1 MSDDYPVKS
10 LCEVLKV
17 SRSGYYQWRTVP
29 NSVRARQEALMQERI
44 AQIHRA
50 SRGTYGS
57 PRVAAVL
64 RKEGHSIGRHRVARL
79 MRETSLQGRQRRRY
93 RVRTTDS
100 NHDQPVAPNRLKV
113 ADRPTRI
120 DEVWVSDITYVPTQE
135 GWLYLAGVLD
145 LYSRR
150 LIGWAMGSGLETA
163 LPLAAL
169 LMALRHRRPP
179 AGVVHHSDRGCQYAS
194 SVYRSALAA
203 NGCVASMSSRG
214 NCYDNAIVESWF
226 KSLKTECLYRQ
237 EYKNEEELR
246 ALVFEYIEIWYNRK
260 RLHSSLGYKTPID
273 YESELNAA

>member
-1 MSDDYPVKS
+1 MSDAYTVKR
-10 LCEVLKV
+10 LCAVLGV
-17 SRSGYYQWRTVP
+17 SRSGYYQWRAAP
-29 NSVRARQEALMQERI
+29 GSLRAQQGAAMQARI

-64 RKEGHSIGRHRVARL
+64 RQEGDSIGRHRVARL
-79 MRETSLQGRQRRRY
+79 MRAAGLQGRQRRRY

-100 NHDQPVAPNRLKV
+100 NHDQPIAPNRLGI
-113 ADRPTRI
+113 ATRPTRT
-120 DEVWVSDITYVPTQE
+120 DEVWVSDITYVPMQE

-194 SVYRSALAA
+194 ATYRSALAA
-203 NGCVASMSSRG
+203 NGCVASMSRRA
-214 NCYDNAIVESWF
+214 NC
-226 KSLKTECLYRQ
+226 
-237 EYKNEEELR
+237 
-246 ALVFEYIEIWYNRK
+246 
-260 RLHSSLGYKTPID
+260 
-273 YESELNAA
+273 

>member
-79 MRETSLQGRQRRRY
+79 MGETGLQGRQRRRY

-214 NCYDNAIVESWF
+214 NCYDNAAMEAFWST
-226 KSLKTECLYRQ
+226 LKHELVYRRDFRT
-237 EYKNEEELR
+237 R
-246 ALVFEYIEIWYNRK
+246 AEATTAIFDYIESFYNRV
-260 RLHSSLGYKTPID
+260 RLHSALGYQSPLD
-273 YESELNAA
+273 YEANLI

>member
-79 MRETSLQGRQRRRY
+79 MRETGLQGRQRRRY

-203 NGCVASMSSRG
+203 NGCVASMSRRG
-214 NCYDNAIVESWF
+214 NCYDNAAMEAFWST
-226 KSLKTECLYRQ
+226 LKHELVYRRDFRT
-237 EYKNEEELR
+237 R
-246 ALVFEYIEIWYNRK
+246 AEANTAIFDYIESFYNRV
-260 RLHSSLGYKTPID
+260 RLHSALGYQSPLD
-273 YESELNAA
+273 YEANLI